1 VGVVK
6 NKADTEDDAILNE
19 TARNSAVD
27 SWLVNEVA
35 SAYDALKA
43 NPSLALSTNEVRA
56 RLREIQLN
64 QAAEKRL

>member
-1 VGVVK
+1 MK

-19 TARNSAVD
+19 TARNKSAVD

-43 NPSLALSTNEVRA
+43 NPSLALSTDEVRA